1 MTEANLAFKNRRFE
15 DAYEMYGH
23 ALRIDESNVAMTTKV
38 DAHITARTRTHT
50 QGAHTRSTRA
60 CRSYVCSDMA

>member
-38 DAHITARTRTHT
+38 RPSPRMGTSVH
-50 QGAHTRSTRA
+50 
-60 CRSYVCSDMA
+60 CSH